1 MILLKQMP
9 ILLFFMILGY
19 GMAKK
24 QILDQNNCRFLSWL
38 IVNVANPALILSGS
52 LESQIGKRELAQTL
66 VLAVLFYAALIVVSE
81 LLVTLFR
88 AGKKEAGM
96 YKVML
101 TFTNMGFMGFPI
113 LSAMYGSTALLY
125 GAAFLLLFNLLIY
138 TYGIFRIAGTI
149 GSFREVMQKFLNIG
163 VFAGILS
170 LTIAFT
176 GIKLPEAAGQTITM
190 LSNLTAPL
198 SMMVIG
204 ASFLD
209 VEWKGV
215 LRDAKLIG
223 FVFLRLLVIPIA
235 GMFVLRQ
242 VVHNPILL
250 GVCFVTLATPSGSM
264 AAMMA
269 RQYEGDYKTASKGI
283 GLTTILSVATMPL
296 LFAIFH
302 LQ

>member
-1 MILLKQMP
+1 MILLKQML
-9 ILLFFMILGY
+9 ILLFFMALGY

-24 QILDQNNCRFLSWL
+24 RILDQNNCRFLSWL
-38 IVNVANPALILSGS
+38 IVNVANPALVLSGS
-52 LESQIGKRELAQTL
+52 IGNHIGQRELAQTIL
-66 VLAVLFYAALIVVSE
+66 LAVLFYAALIVGSE
-81 LLVTLFR
+81 LLVVLFR
-88 AGKKEAGM
+88 MEKKEAGM

-101 TFTNMGFMGFPI
+101 VFTNMGFMGFPI

-125 GAAFLLLFNLLIY
+125 GAVFMLMFNLLIY
-138 TYGIFRIAGTI
+138 TYGIFRIAGTV
-149 GSFREVMQKFLNIG
+149 GSFRDVIKKFLNIG
-163 VFAGILS
+163 VFAGGIS
-170 LTIAFT
+170 IAIAFS
-176 GIKLPEAAGQTITM
+176 GFEVPAAASQTITM

-215 LRDAKLIG
+215 FRDTKLIG
-223 FVFLRLLVIPIA
+223 FVFMRLLLLPIL
-235 GMFVLRQ
+235 GMLILKQF
-242 VVHNPILL
+242 VHNPILL

-269 RQYEGDYKTASKGI
+269 RQYDGDYITASKGI
-283 GLTTILSVATMPL
+283 GLTTILSVITMPL
-296 LFAIFH
+296 LFTVFH

>member
-1 MILLKQMP
+1 MILLKQML
-9 ILLFFMILGY
+9 ILLFFMALGY
-19 GMAKK
+19 GMARKR
-24 QILDQNNCRFLSWL
+24 ILDQNNCKFLSWL

-52 LESQIGKRELAQTL
+52 IGNQIGQKELTQII
-66 VLAVLFYAALIVVSE
+66 VLAIVFYVALIGVSE
-81 LLVTLFR
+81 LLVMLLR
-88 AGKKEAGM
+88 MEKKEAGM

-101 TFTNMGFMGFPI
+101 AFTNMGFMGFPI

-125 GAAFLLLFNLLIY
+125 GAAFMLLFNLLIY
-138 TYGIFRIAGTI
+138 TYGIFRIAGTV
-149 GSFREVMQKFLNIG
+149 GSWRDVLKKFLNIG

-170 LTIAFT
+170 LTIAFS
-176 GIKLPEAAGQTITM
+176 GFEVPAAASQTIIM

-215 LRDAKLIG
+215 FWDARLLA
-223 FVFLRLLVIPIA
+223 FVFMRLLLIPVL
-235 GMFVLRQ
+235 GMLVLRQ
-242 VVHNPILL
+242 VVHDPLLL

-264 AAMMA
+264 AAMLA
-269 RQYEGDYKTASKGI
+269 RQYDGDYITASKGI
-283 GLTTILSVATMPL
+283 GLTTILSVITMPL
-296 LFAIFH
+296 LFAVFH